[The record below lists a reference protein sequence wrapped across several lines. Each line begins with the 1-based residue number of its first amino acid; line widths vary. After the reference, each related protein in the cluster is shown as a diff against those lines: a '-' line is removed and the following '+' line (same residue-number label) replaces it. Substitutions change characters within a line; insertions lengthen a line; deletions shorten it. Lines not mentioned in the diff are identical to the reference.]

1 MRTRPLVRLGALCA
15 FALLGG
21 CFATK
26 TSQAPIAT
34 TYPLSE
40 QQRMQAAW
48 HWEILARDQAQRI
61 LENPRLRLLP
71 LYVAGPEDGGEGNG
85 FHRGYRAL
93 LTSELVA
100 GGARVSTVAEQ
111 AAEVRFGVQTV
122 RHRGRGFVRPPQG
135 AFTALAAGIAVATL
149 PYNHWSEPALALIP
163 GAVLADLFSGSW
175 TYTGNDEVII
185 TTQVIENQRILYS
198 ASNLYY
204 INRADREHYAR
215 PVGAS
220 AAAGAASPSL
230 LPIIPVTDRW

>member
-1 MRTRPLVRLGALCA
+1 MRIRPLVRVGALGALM
-15 FALLGG
+15 LLSG
-21 CFATK
+21 CFATR

-61 LENPRLRLLP
+61 LQNPRLRLVP
-71 LYVAGPEDGGEGNG
+71 LYVAGPEGGREGNE

-93 LTSELVA
+93 LTSELVG

-111 AAEVRFGVQTV
+111 AAEVRFEVQAV
-122 RHRGRGFVRPPQG
+122 RHRGRGFVRPPEG
-135 AFTALAAGIAVATL
+135 AFTTLAAGIAVATL

-198 ASNLYY
+198 GSNLYY
-204 INRADREHYAR
+204 INRRDRDHYQTPATQ
-215 PVGAS
+215 P
-220 AAAGAASPSL
+220 AGAARSL